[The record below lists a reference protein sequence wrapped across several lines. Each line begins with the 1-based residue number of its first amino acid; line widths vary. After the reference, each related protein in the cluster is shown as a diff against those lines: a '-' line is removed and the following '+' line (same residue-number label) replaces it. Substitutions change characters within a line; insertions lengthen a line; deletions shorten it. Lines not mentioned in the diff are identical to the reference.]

1 MTAPRRPADGV
12 ADDDAQGLPEGSVRA
27 ATGTP
32 SPEQGGTSTREPVPP
47 AVPSGTSFTPAT
59 PKVPSEAA
67 VPTTAPAAS
76 KATTT
81 PAAPRDR
88 RALRRLRAA
97 LLLASLTGGLVAV
110 AVVAAGAGAYPI
122 PPGQVAAS
130 LLHALGLEAG
140 TPPDRIGHTVL
151 WDVRL
156 PRVVLA
162 VMVGAALG
170 AAGAMMQGVFGNP
183 LAEPGVIGV
192 SSGAA
197 VGAIAVIFT
206 GLTVLG
212 HWTIIASS
220 FVFGLATTLFV
231 YVFAR
236 SRGRTEVV
244 TLLLTGIAVN
254 AIAGAAIGLMTN
266 FSQDAEIQ
274 TITFWQLGSVS
285 TATWAKVAAIAPCL
299 LLGLSV
305 IPFHAR
311 RLDLLALGEGP
322 ARHLGVDVERTRLV
336 LICAMALLTSA
347 AVAFAGIVSF
357 VGLVVPHIIRMVTG
371 PGHRVLLPASALG
384 GGLLLLA
391 ADLLARTVAA
401 PAEIPLGVVTAAL
414 GGPFFFYLLYRTR
427 ARQGGWS

>member
-1 MTAPRRPADGV
+1 MTALSERPAATSEPAPDG
-12 ADDDAQGLPEGSVRA
+12 
-27 ATGTP
+27 
-32 SPEQGGTSTREPVPP
+32 GGRV
-47 AVPSGTSFTPAT
+47 
-59 PKVPSEAA
+59 
-67 VPTTAPAAS
+67 
-76 KATTT
+76 
-81 PAAPRDR
+81 
-88 RALRRLRAA
+88 LRRLRAG
-97 LLLASLTGGLVAV
+97 LLLGGLAV
-110 AVVAAGAGAYPI
+110 SLVTVSVIAAGIGAYPI
-122 PPGQVAAS
+122 PASQVAAS
-130 LLHALGLEAG
+130 ILQTLGLDVG
-140 TPPDRIGHTVL
+140 TAPDQIAHTVL

-156 PRVVLA
+156 PRVFLA

-170 AAGAMMQGVFGNP
+170 SAGAMMQGIFGNP

-197 VGAIAVIFT
+197 VGAIVVIFT

-254 AIAGAAIGLMTN
+254 AVAGAAIGLMTN

-285 TATWAKVAAIAPCL
+285 TATWSKVAAITPCL
-299 LLGLSV
+299 LLGLTV
-305 IPFHAR
+305 IPVYAR

-322 ARHLGVDVERTRLV
+322 ARHLGVDVERMRLV

-347 AVAFAGIVSF
+347 AVAFAGIVAF

-384 GGLLLLA
+384 GGLLLLS

-414 GGPFFFYLLYRTR
+414 GGPFFFYLLHRTR
-427 ARQGGWS
+427 AKQGGWS

>member
-1 MTAPRRPADGV
+1 MSAVDTAVTGRDAGESGSPADRG
-12 ADDDAQGLPEGSVRA
+12 GRA
-27 ATGTP
+27 A
-32 SPEQGGTSTREPVPP
+32 
-47 AVPSGTSFTPAT
+47 
-59 PKVPSEAA
+59 
-67 VPTTAPAAS
+67 
-76 KATTT
+76 
-81 PAAPRDR
+81 
-88 RALRRLRAA
+88 RRLRAV
-97 LLLASLTGGLVAV
+97 LLLTGLGAGLVAV
-110 AVVAAGAGAYPI
+110 SLVAAGAGAYPV
-122 PPGQVAAS
+122 PAEQVAAS
-130 LLHALGLEAG
+130 ILHAVGLEVG

-151 WDVRL
+151 WDVRF

-170 AAGAMMQGVFGNP
+170 AAGAMMQGIFGNP

-197 VGAIAVIFT
+197 VGAIVVIFT
-206 GLTVLG
+206 GLTVFG
-212 HWTIIASS
+212 HWTIIAAS

-254 AIAGAAIGLMTN
+254 AVAGAAIGLMTN

-285 TATWAKVAAIAPCL
+285 TATWSKVAAIAPCL
-299 LLGLSV
+299 LAGLAV
-305 IPFHAR
+305 IPVYAR

-322 ARHLGVDVERTRLV
+322 ARHLGVDVERMRLV
-336 LICAMALLTSA
+336 LICALALLTSA
-347 AVAFAGIVSF
+347 AVAFAGIVAF
-357 VGLVVPHIIRMVTG
+357 IGLVVPHIIRMITG

-414 GGPFFFYLLYRTR
+414 GGPFFFYLLHRTR
-427 ARQGGWS
+427 AKQGGWS

>member
-1 MTAPRRPADGV
+1 MTAADTSRTPGAADGR
-12 ADDDAQGLPEGSVRA
+12 DRPGDPGGPGGRA
-27 ATGTP
+27 P
-32 SPEQGGTSTREPVPP
+32 SPPGSRARTRL
-47 AVPSGTSFTPAT
+47 
-59 PKVPSEAA
+59 AA
-67 VPTTAPAAS
+67 V
-76 KATTT
+76 
-81 PAAPRDR
+81 
-88 RALRRLRAA
+88 
-97 LLLASLTGGLVAV
+97 LLLSALGAGLVVV
-110 AVVAAGAGAYPI
+110 AVVAAGIGAYPI
-122 PPGQVAAS
+122 PAEQVAAS
-130 LLHALGLEAG
+130 ILHALGLEVG

-151 WDVRL
+151 WDVRF

-162 VMVGAALG
+162 VMVGAALA
-170 AAGAMMQGVFGNP
+170 AAGAMMQGIFGNP

-197 VGAIAVIFT
+197 VGAILVIFT
-206 GLTVLG
+206 GLTTLG
-212 HWTIIASS
+212 HWTIIAAS
-220 FVFGLATTLFV
+220 FVAGLGTTLFV

-254 AIAGAAIGLMTN
+254 AVAGAAIGLMTN

-285 TATWAKVAAIAPCL
+285 TATWSKVAAIAPCL
-299 LLGLSV
+299 LVGLSV
-305 IPFHAR
+305 IPVYAR

-322 ARHLGVDVERTRLV
+322 ARHLGVDVERMRLV

-347 AVAFAGIVSF
+347 AVAFAGIVAF
-357 VGLVVPHIIRMVTG
+357 IGLVVPHIVRMVTG

-391 ADLLARTVAA
+391 ADLLARTAAA

-414 GGPFFFYLLYRTR
+414 GGPFFFYLLHRTR
-427 ARQGGWS
+427 AKQGGWS

>member
-1 MTAPRRPADGV
+1 MTAPDTAALGRAGADG
-12 ADDDAQGLPEGSVRA
+12 GPPPGPGGRA
-27 ATGTP
+27 A
-32 SPEQGGTSTREPVPP
+32 
-47 AVPSGTSFTPAT
+47 
-59 PKVPSEAA
+59 
-67 VPTTAPAAS
+67 
-76 KATTT
+76 
-81 PAAPRDR
+81 
-88 RALRRLRAA
+88 RRLRAV
-97 LLLASLTGGLVAV
+97 LLLAGLGTGLAAVSL
-110 AVVAAGAGAYPI
+110 VAAGAGAYPV
-122 PPGQVAAS
+122 PADQVASS
-130 LLHALGLEAG
+130 LLHAVGLEVG
-140 TPPDRIGHTVL
+140 TPPDRIGRTVL
-151 WDVRL
+151 WDVRF

-170 AAGAMMQGVFGNP
+170 AAGAMMQGIFGNP

-197 VGAIAVIFT
+197 VGAIVVIFT

-212 HWTIIASS
+212 HWTIIAAS

-254 AIAGAAIGLMTN
+254 AVAGAAIGLMTN

-285 TATWAKVAAIAPCL
+285 TATWSKVAAIAPCL
-299 LLGLSV
+299 LAGLAV
-305 IPFHAR
+305 IPFYAR
-311 RLDLLALGEGP
+311 RLDLLSLGEGP
-322 ARHLGVDVERTRLV
+322 ARHLGVDVERMRLV

-347 AVAFAGIVSF
+347 AVAFAGIVAF

-414 GGPFFFYLLYRTR
+414 GGPFFFYLLHRTR
-427 ARQGGWS
+427 AKQGGWS

>member
-1 MTAPRRPADGV
+1 MTALSPRPTTGSDDAPAD
-12 ADDDAQGLPEGSVRA
+12 D
-27 ATGTP
+27 
-32 SPEQGGTSTREPVPP
+32 GG
-47 AVPSGTSFTPAT
+47 AT
-59 PKVPSEAA
+59 PG
-67 VPTTAPAAS
+67 T
-76 KATTT
+76 
-81 PAAPRDR
+81 
-88 RALRRLRAA
+88 LCRRLRAT
-97 LLLASLTGGLVAV
+97 LLITGLSVGLV
-110 AVVAAGAGAYPI
+110 VVSVIAAGVGAYPI
-122 PPGQVAAS
+122 PAGQVAAS
-130 LLHALGLEAG
+130 LLDAVGLRVG
-140 TPPDRIGHTVL
+140 GLPDQIAETVL

-170 AAGAMMQGVFGNP
+170 SAGAMMQGIFGNP

-197 VGAIAVIFT
+197 VGAIVVIFT

-212 HWTIIASS
+212 HWTIIASA
-220 FVFGLATTLFV
+220 FVFGLLTTLFV

-236 SRGRTEVV
+236 SGGRTEVV

-285 TATWAKVAAIAPCL
+285 TATWSKVAAIAPCL

-305 IPFHAR
+305 IPFYAR
-311 RLDLLALGEGP
+311 KLDLLSLGEGP
-322 ARHLGVDVERTRLV
+322 ARHLGVDVERMRLV
-336 LICAMALLTSA
+336 IITAMALLTSA
-347 AVAFAGIVSF
+347 AVAFAGIVAF

-391 ADLLARTVAA
+391 ADLLARTAAA

-414 GGPFFFYLLYRTR
+414 GGPFFFYLLHRTR
-427 ARQGGWS
+427 AKQGGWS

>member
-1 MTAPRRPADGV
+1 MTALRHRGA
-12 ADDDAQGLPEGSVRA
+12 
-27 ATGTP
+27 
-32 SPEQGGTSTREPVPP
+32 
-47 AVPSGTSFTPAT
+47 
-59 PKVPSEAA
+59 
-67 VPTTAPAAS
+67 TAPGPP
-76 KATTT
+76 TEGGG
-81 PAAPRDR
+81 RVR
-88 RALRRLRAA
+88 RRLRAG
-97 LLLASLTGGLVAV
+97 LLLGGLSATLVTV
-110 AVVAAGAGAYPI
+110 AVVAAGVGAYPI
-122 PPGQVAAS
+122 PAGQVAAS
-130 LLHALGLEAG
+130 LLQEVGLDVGAE
-140 TPPDRIGHTVL
+140 PDQIARTVL

-170 AAGAMMQGVFGNP
+170 SAGAIMQGVFGNP

-192 SSGAA
+192 SAGAA

-206 GLTVLG
+206 GITVLG
-212 HWTIIASS
+212 HWTVIASS

-285 TATWAKVAAIAPCL
+285 TATWSKVAAITPCL
-299 LLGLSV
+299 FLGLAV
-305 IPFHAR
+305 VPVYAR

-322 ARHLGVDVERTRLV
+322 ARHLGVDVERMRLV
-336 LICAMALLTSA
+336 LIGAMALLTSA
-347 AVAFAGIVSF
+347 AVAFAGIVAF

-414 GGPFFFYLLYRTR
+414 GGPFFFFLLYRTR
-427 ARQGGWS
+427 AKQGGWS

>member
-1 MTAPRRPADGV
+1 MTALSERP
-12 ADDDAQGLPEGSVRA
+12 
-27 ATGTP
+27 
-32 SPEQGGTSTREPVPP
+32 
-47 AVPSGTSFTPAT
+47 TPA
-59 PKVPSEAA
+59 PGAEP
-67 VPTTAPAAS
+67 APHQAGG
-76 KATTT
+76 
-81 PAAPRDR
+81 RV
-88 RALRRLRAA
+88 LRRLRSG
-97 LLLASLTGGLVAV
+97 LLLGGLSVGLAVV
-110 AVVAAGAGAYPI
+110 AVVAAGIGAYPI
-122 PPGQVAAS
+122 PASQVAAS
-130 LLHALGLEAG
+130 ILHAVGFEAG
-140 TPPDRIGHTVL
+140 TVPDQVAQTVL

-170 AAGAMMQGVFGNP
+170 SAGAMMQGIFGNP

-197 VGAIAVIFT
+197 VGAIVIIFT
-206 GLTVLG
+206 GLTAFG

-254 AIAGAAIGLMTN
+254 AVAGAAIGLMTN

-285 TATWAKVAAIAPCL
+285 TATWSKVAAIAPCL
-299 LLGLSV
+299 LLGLAV
-305 IPFHAR
+305 IPVYAR

-322 ARHLGVDVERTRLV
+322 ARHLGVDVERMRLV
-336 LICAMALLTSA
+336 LIGAMALLTSA
-347 AVAFAGIVSF
+347 AVAFAGIVAF
-357 VGLVVPHIIRMVTG
+357 VGLVVPHIVRMVAG

-401 PAEIPLGVVTAAL
+401 PAEIPLGVVTAAI
-414 GGPFFFYLLYRTR
+414 GGPFFFYLLHRTR
-427 ARQGGWS
+427 AKQGGWS

>member
-1 MTAPRRPADGV
+1 MTTLSEHPTPETGAPE
-12 ADDDAQGLPEGSVRA
+12 PEGV
-27 ATGTP
+27 G
-32 SPEQGGTSTREPVPP
+32 
-47 AVPSGTSFTPAT
+47 
-59 PKVPSEAA
+59 
-67 VPTTAPAAS
+67 
-76 KATTT
+76 
-81 PAAPRDR
+81 
-88 RALRRLRAA
+88 RRLRVISLFSGLSVG
-97 LLLASLTGGLVAV
+97 LLLVSVI
-110 AVVAAGAGAYPI
+110 AAGMGAYPI
-122 PPGQVAAS
+122 PAGQVATSILNAV
-130 LLHALGLEAG
+130 GL
-140 TPPDRIGHTVL
+140 RIGELPDQIAETVL

-162 VMVGAALG
+162 IMVGAALG
-170 AAGAMMQGVFGNP
+170 SAGAMMQGVFGNP

-197 VGAIAVIFT
+197 VGAIVIIFT
-206 GLTVLG
+206 GLTVFG

-220 FVFGLATTLFV
+220 FVFGLITTLFV

-236 SRGRTEVV
+236 SGGRTEVV

-285 TATWAKVAAIAPCL
+285 TATWSKVAAIAPCL
-299 LLGLSV
+299 LLGLAV
-305 IPFHAR
+305 IPFYAR
-311 RLDLLALGEGP
+311 KLDLLALGEGP
-322 ARHLGVDVERTRLV
+322 ARHLGVDVERMRLV
-336 LICAMALLTSA
+336 LIVTMTLLTSA
-347 AVAFAGIVSF
+347 AVAFAGIVAF
-357 VGLVVPHIIRMVTG
+357 VGLVVPHVIRMVTG

-414 GGPFFFYLLYRTR
+414 GGPFFFYLLHRTR
-427 ARQGGWS
+427 AKQGGWS

>member
-1 MTAPRRPADGV
+1 MSPPDPTDP
-12 ADDDAQGLPEGSVRA
+12 
-27 ATGTP
+27 TG
-32 SPEQGGTSTREPVPP
+32 PVPP
-47 AVPSGTSFTPAT
+47 GRA
-59 PKVPSEAA
+59 
-67 VPTTAPAAS
+67 
-76 KATTT
+76 
-81 PAAPRDR
+81 
-88 RALRRLRAA
+88 RALRRLRATV
-97 LLLASLTGGLVAV
+97 LLSGLTAGLVV
-110 AVVAAGAGAYPI
+110 VSVVAAGSGAYPV
-122 PPGQVAAS
+122 PADQVVS
-130 LLHALGLEAG
+130 SVLHALGIG
-140 TPPDRIGHTVL
+140 TGTLPDQIGRTVL

-197 VGAIAVIFT
+197 VGAILVIAT
-206 GLTVLG
+206 GLTVFG
-212 HWTIIASS
+212 HWTIIAAA
-220 FVFGLATTLFV
+220 FVSGLATTLFV

-254 AIAGAAIGLMTN
+254 AVAGAAIGLMTN

-285 TATWAKVAAIAPCL
+285 TATWSKVAAIAPCL
-299 LLGLSV
+299 VLGLVV
-305 IPFHAR
+305 IPFSAR

-322 ARHLGVDVERTRLV
+322 ARHLGVDVERLRLA
-336 LICAMALLTSA
+336 LIAAMALLTSA

-357 VGLVVPHIIRMVTG
+357 VGLVVPHIVRMVTG

-401 PAEIPLGVVTAAL
+401 PAEIPLGVVTAGI
-414 GGPFFFYLLYRTR
+414 GGPFFFYLLHRTR
-427 ARQGGWS
+427 TRQGGWS

>member
-1 MTAPRRPADGV
+1 M
-12 ADDDAQGLPEGSVRA
+12 RA
-27 ATGTP
+27 VFLLTGT
-32 SPEQGGTSTREPVPP
+32 TLAL
-47 AVPSGTSFTPAT
+47 AVVS
-59 PKVPSEAA
+59 
-67 VPTTAPAAS
+67 
-76 KATTT
+76 
-81 PAAPRDR
+81 
-88 RALRRLRAA
+88 
-97 LLLASLTGGLVAV
+97 
-110 AVVAAGAGAYPI
+110 VVAAGVGAYHI

-130 LLHALGLEAG
+130 LLDAIGIRGVGPL
-140 TPPDRIGHTVL
+140 PDRVASTVL

-156 PRVVLA
+156 PRVILA
-162 VMVGAALG
+162 ITVGAALG
-170 AAGAMMQGVFGNP
+170 VAGAMMQGIFGNP

-197 VGAIAVIFT
+197 VGAIVVIFT

-212 HWTIIASS
+212 HWTIIASA

-274 TITFWQLGSVS
+274 TITFWQLGSVA
-285 TATWAKVAAIAPCL
+285 TATWSKVAVIVPCL
-299 LLGLSV
+299 LAGLTV
-305 IPFHAR
+305 IPIYAR
-311 RLDLLALGEGP
+311 RLDLLSLGEGP
-322 ARHLGVDVERTRLV
+322 ARHLGVDVERMRLV
-336 LICAMALLTSA
+336 LIAALALLTSA

-357 VGLVVPHIIRMVTG
+357 IGLVVPHIIRMVTG

-391 ADLLARTVAA
+391 ADLLARTAAA

-427 ARQGGWS
+427 AKQGGWS